1 MYQVFDEYFCDEEP
15 YDLAN
20 LGSIRY
26 ADGFVEYMDVDYN
39 QYENITDS
47 ICLIYRHYCE
57 QIEEDYIPGFLE
69 YQDAN
74 DIHNIVYLNQISVM
88 EFPLLALENAIQR
101 KLDEEMM

>member
-1 MYQVFDEYFCDEEP
+1 MVP
-15 YDLAN
+15 L
-20 LGSIRY
+20 
-26 ADGFVEYMDVDYN
+26 
-39 QYENITDS
+39 
-47 ICLIYRHYCE
+47 
-57 QIEEDYIPGFLE
+57 YIPGFLE